1 MFNYFDIY
9 YRWITVVHNDG
20 DCPIMKRGHP
30 LERHGAIRRQL
41 AGLICSGAKAPG
53 MRLPTRLE
61 LADEFKTSPVTI
73 QKALLQLA
81 NDGFVVARGRAGTF
95 VTERPPHLYRFG
107 LVIPNIDSVG
117 FLRTL
122 VEQAAVL
129 EQTYGWRF
137 PIYSGVDN
145 PKESDNYQSMLEDLR
160 SHRVAGLILTQQ
172 PGYYLDTPLFAQ
184 PDLPR
189 VAIVNQ
195 HHVPD
200 VGCVHL
206 DNQMFIGKALDYLK
220 ARGRRRVAFVATP
233 NISSEFIDCFTDG
246 VASRQMTT
254 GPAWIQ
260 ALDHR
265 SLHWAAHVVAALMA
279 GPVSTRPDALI
290 IADDHLVESVT
301 TALRH
306 LGVRVPAALEIVAHC
321 NYPNLPLAVVPVG
334 WLGYDV
340 RRVLQNAVE
349 YIQQNRSGPPPAPV
363 INVPAQFDHELSEPG
378 RLNLPTATRLAAR
391 GSY

>member
-1 MFNYFDIY
+1 M
-9 YRWITVVHNDG
+9 RRT
-20 DCPIMKRGHP
+20 HP
-30 LERHGAIRRQL
+30 LERHGAIRSQL
-41 AGLICSGAKAPG
+41 AGLICSGVKAPG

-81 NDGFVVARGRAGTF
+81 NDGFVIARGRAGTF

-107 LVIPNIDSVG
+107 LVIPQADSVG

-129 EQTYGWRF
+129 ERTHGWRF
-137 PIYSGVDN
+137 PIYSGGDN
-145 PKESDNYQSMLEDLR
+145 SPKNSDNYRSMLEDLQ

-189 VAIVNQ
+189 VAIVSQ
-195 HHVPD
+195 HQVPG

-206 DNQMFIGKALDYLK
+206 DNEMFIGKALDYLK

-233 NISSEFIDCFTDG
+233 NISSEFIDFVTDG
-246 VASRQMTT
+246 VVSRQMKTC
-254 GPAWIQ
+254 PSWIQ

-279 GPVSTRPDALI
+279 GPVSARPDALI

-306 LGVRVPAALEIVAHC
+306 HGVRVPAMLEIVAHC
-321 NYPNLPLAVVPVG
+321 NYPNLPLPAVPVC

-340 RRVLQNAVE
+340 GRVLQSAVE
-349 YIQQNRSGPPPAPV
+349 YIQQSRSGSPPAPV
-363 INVPAQFDHELSEPG
+363 ITVPAQFAHELSEPG
-378 RLNLPTATRLAAR
+378 RLNPPTATRMAER